1 MPTDGT
7 PRPVVDAET
16 EKTTLQDNKAFAA
29 WALFLVAGAATLI
42 TTLVLAGIATVPPLA
57 TLLTD
62 IAMGLGI
69 RAAYK
74 QIGGWDWSDWSW
86 SFAGDS
92 VEIVAAAAPLD
103 MQPAEELA
111 KAA

>member
-1 MPTDGT
+1 M
-7 PRPVVDAET
+7 
-16 EKTTLQDNKAFAA
+16 QDNKAFAA
-29 WALFLVAGAATLI
+29 WALFLVTGASLLI
-42 TTLVLAGIATVPPLA
+42 TTLVLAGIATVPPLT

-86 SFAGDS
+86 SFAGDAP
-92 VEIVAAAAPLD
+92 AAAAPVAPLATE
-103 MQPAEELA
+103 AEGFA